1 VSRLLLDD
9 VMVWYKRNEEDTED
23 VVTGVTIRGQ
33 GLPPMVEGSPVW
45 VGVKYYTREPNG
57 DLHQI
62 AVETTAPMGDMR
74 L

>member
-1 VSRLLLDD
+1 MSRRLLSG
-9 VMVWYKRNEEDTED
+9 VMVWYKRDDDDTED
-23 VVTGVTIRGQ
+23 VVAGVTIGGR

-62 AVETTAPMGDMR
+62 AVETTAPMGDM
-74 L
+74 LL